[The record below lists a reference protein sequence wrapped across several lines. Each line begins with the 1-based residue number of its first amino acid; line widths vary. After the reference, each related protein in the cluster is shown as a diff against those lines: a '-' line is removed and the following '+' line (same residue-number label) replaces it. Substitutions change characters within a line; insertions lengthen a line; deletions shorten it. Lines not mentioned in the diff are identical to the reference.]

1 MGLVS
6 PIIKLHINFIEV
18 LLIPVTQIL
27 FITLVSIG
35 CYVLVKK
42 VTKHN
47 RFISLL
53 SGISSIVLCYI
64 CYQTYIYYLDILGI
78 NQEYIHS

>member
-35 CYVLVKK
+35 CYVLV
-42 VTKHN
+42 
-47 RFISLL
+47 
-53 SGISSIVLCYI
+53 
-64 CYQTYIYYLDILGI
+64 
-78 NQEYIHS
+78 